1 MTQVVGDRRGAAAQD
16 APARGPRRALLPL
29 VVVAGGLAL
38 ALTVQQVFDPFRTDI
53 PLCAVHHLTGLYCP
67 GCGAIRGVHALLAG
81 DLLLALRSNAL
92 IMVALPV
99 TALLIG
105 IWTRHRIQGRSTTVP
120 LPRPLAIALL
130 AAIALFTVL
139 RNVPAFWFI
148 APISYIGA

>member
-1 MTQVVGDRRGAAAQD
+1 M
-16 APARGPRRALLPL
+16 
-29 VVVAGGLAL
+29 
-38 ALTVQQVFDPFRTDI
+38 
-53 PLCAVHHLTGLYCP
+53 CAVHHLTGLYCP

-92 IMVALPV
+92 IMVAMPV